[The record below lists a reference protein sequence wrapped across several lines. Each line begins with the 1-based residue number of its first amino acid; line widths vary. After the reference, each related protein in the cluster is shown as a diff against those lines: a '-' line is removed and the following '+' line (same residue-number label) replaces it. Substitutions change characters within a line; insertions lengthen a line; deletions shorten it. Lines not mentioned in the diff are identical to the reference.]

1 MESRLKTVIGSILNL
16 RPQDI
21 GEDTS
26 PVNVKNW
33 DSLKQM
39 QIMLAVEEEFGIQFT
54 DDQIYQLLGYR
65 KIRDALSVLVSK

>member
-1 MESRLKTVIGSILNL
+1 MESRLKTVISSILNL

-26 PVNVKNW
+26 PANVKNW

-54 DDQIYQLLGYR
+54 DDQIYQLVGYR
-65 KIRDALSVLVSK
+65 KIRDALSSIVSR